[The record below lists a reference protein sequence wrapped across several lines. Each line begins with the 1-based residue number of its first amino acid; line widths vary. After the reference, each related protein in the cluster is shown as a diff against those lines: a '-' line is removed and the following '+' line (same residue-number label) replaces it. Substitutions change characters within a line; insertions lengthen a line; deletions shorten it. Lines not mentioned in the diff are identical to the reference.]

1 MVHRLKN
8 TSAPLTPYRIIV
20 ADIMLI
26 IQARTP
32 KKEHDQRAA
41 D

>member
-1 MVHRLKN
+1 MVHRLKY
-8 TSAPLTPYRIIV
+8 TSAQLTPYRIIV
-20 ADIMLI
+20 ADIMY
-26 IQARTP
+26 REP